1 MYFVIYTLSG
11 NLFYYFLISTLHL
24 SHYTFLTLTLSLSL
38 CFIFV
43 NICDTTFPNLT
54 YLTLFSTFLAADEF
68 VVETV
73 VSSSE
78 FMVDDTSARNFND
91 KTFGSSVVLKSPIEL
106 HNAYFGAG
114 VLAAAV
120 FIVAVVVSIS
130 VYIRL
135 YIAYFNISSLSLFSH
150 TNDIKYTSNL
160 FVNTNYIG
168 IYISCKIVCVLWAH
182 LNQNYTI
189 LCEFLKIIT
198 NTKAS
203 SSTYL

>member
-1 MYFVIYTLSG
+1 MSNAYLALINFTTL
-11 NLFYYFLISTLHL
+11 LISTLH
-24 SHYTFLTLTLSLSL
+24 SWHYISVFLSLHFNFAKS
-38 CFIFV
+38 CF
-43 NICDTTFPNLT
+43 TTFAYST
-54 YLTLFSTFLAADEF
+54 YLTLLFTFLATDEF

-130 VYIRL
+130 VHIV
-135 YIAYFNISSLSLFSH
+135 YFSVSPLSLFSH
-150 TNDIKYTSNL
+150 TNDMKYSSDL
-160 FVNTNYIG
+160 FVNANYKSI
-168 IYISCKIVCVLWAH
+168 KKRVCGLWTH
-182 LNQNYTI
+182 LMLNYVI
-189 LCEFLKIIT
+189 LCEFLKIII
-198 NTKAS
+198 NAKAS